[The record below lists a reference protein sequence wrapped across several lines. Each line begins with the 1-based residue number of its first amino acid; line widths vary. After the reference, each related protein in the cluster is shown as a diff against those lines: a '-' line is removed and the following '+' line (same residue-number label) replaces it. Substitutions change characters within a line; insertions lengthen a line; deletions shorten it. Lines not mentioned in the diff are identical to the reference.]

1 MKKSMLAI
9 AVMVA
14 LVFNACGIQSK
25 KDNKPIKSEK
35 AINTSQNT
43 ATESKKPEEINSSD
57 KKTKEVYNCC
67 GFITDTGVTVKLG
80 GTKGRGLIGMVK
92 LLDNAKQDKTV
103 NGYEFKMLSTTEELS
118 EKLLDG
124 ELDMIILPV
133 KAGAKLY
140 SEKDSRVRM
149 LVTSEID
156 VSKKQKKSDNKKKRI
171 ITGVF
176 TTEDYIRENKNAVD
190 AFLGDYR
197 YSAVW
202 ITNKENIEE
211 AVKLIEEYDI
221 SKADKVSKVV
231 SSGEKACLIGE
242 KMKSVAEDYLFTVK
256 KKGKKIKAKLPKT
269 DFYYI
274 KETK

>member
-1 MKKSMLAI
+1 MKISMI
-9 AVMVA
+9 AMTLM
-14 LVFNACGIQSK
+14 LVLLLNACGIQAK
-25 KDNKPIKSEK
+25 KDNKPIQSEK

-43 ATESKKPEEINSSD
+43 ATESEKPEETNSSG
-57 KKTKEVYNCC
+57 KKTKEIYNCC

-80 GTKGRGLIGMVK
+80 GTKGKGLIGMVK

-103 NGYEFKMLSTTEELS
+103 NGYEFKMLSTAEELS

-149 LVTSEID
+149 LVTGEID
-156 VSKKQKKSDNKKKRI
+156 ISEKQKKSDNKKKRM

-176 TTEDYIRENKNAVD
+176 TTEDYIKENKNAVD

-202 ITNKENIEE
+202 IANKENIEE

-221 SKADKVSKVV
+221 AKADKVSKVV
-231 SSGEKACLIGE
+231 ASEEKACLIGE
-242 KMKSVAEDYLFTVK
+242 KMKSVTEDYLLTAK
-256 KKGKKIKAKLPKT
+256 KKGKKAKAKLPK
-269 DFYYI
+269 DEFYYI

>member
-1 MKKSMLAI
+1 MLAI

-35 AINTSQNT
+35 MINTSQNT
-43 ATESKKPEEINSSD
+43 ATESKKPEETNSSD

-103 NGYEFKMLSTTEELS
+103 NGYEFKMLSTAEELG
-118 EKLLDG
+118 EKLLGG
-124 ELDMIILPV
+124 ELDMIVLPV

-140 SEKDSRVRM
+140 GEKDSRVRM

-156 VSKKQKKSDNKKKRI
+156 ISEKQKKSDNKKKRM

-202 ITNKENIEE
+202 INDKENIEE
-211 AVKLIEEYDI
+211 SVKLIEEYDI
-221 SKADKVSKVV
+221 EKVDKVTKIL

-242 KMKSVAEDYLFTVK
+242 KMKSMTKDYLLAGK
-256 KKGKKIKAKLPKT
+256 KKGKKVKIKVPKA

-274 KETK
+274 KEAK

>member
-1 MKKSMLAI
+1 MKKCMLAI

-25 KDNKPIKSEK
+25 KENKPIKSEK
-35 AINTSQNT
+35 AVNTSQNT
-43 ATESKKPEEINSSD
+43 ATESEKPEETNSSD

-92 LLDNAKQDKTV
+92 LLDNAKQDKAV
-103 NGYEFKMLSTTEELS
+103 NGYDFKMLSTAEELN
-118 EKLLDG
+118 EKLLSG

-140 SEKDSRVRM
+140 GEKDSRVRM
-149 LVTSEID
+149 LVTGEID
-156 VSKKQKKSDNKKKRI
+156 ISEKQKKSDNKKKRM

-176 TTEDYIRENKNAVD
+176 TTEDYIKENKNAVD

-211 AVKLIEEYDI
+211 AVKLIEEYDAA
-221 SKADKVSKVV
+221 KADKVGKVV

-242 KMKSVAEDYLFTVK
+242 KMKSVTEDYLLTAK
-256 KKGKKIKAKLPKT
+256 KKGKKAKAKLPK
-269 DFYYI
+269 DEFYYI